1 MANTTSTPMARI
13 EPRRRVGALVLIR
26 TQQDDVLLLKPAYR
40 PDWLLPGGGAHPG
53 EPIAYAAAREL
64 AEELGL
70 RRRITHALAI
80 DHVAAN
86 PDTRH
91 SEGLNVVCD
100 GGLLSNAEAA
110 ALSVPL
116 RAASEIEALAW
127 VSPNKLSDYVA
138 PFMEYRIRAAFAAA
152 ASGFRL
158 PLLYNGE
165 PADCAAG

>member
-1 MANTTSTPMARI
+1 MTSKPFVRI
-13 EPRRRVGALVLIR
+13 EPRRRAGALVLIR
-26 TQQDDVLLLKPAYR
+26 TRHDEVLLVKPTYR

-53 EPIAYAAAREL
+53 EPIGYAATREV

-80 DHVAAN
+80 DQVPAN
-86 PDTRH
+86 PDTRQ
-91 SEGLNVVCD
+91 SEGLNIVCD
-100 GGLLSNAEAA
+100 GGLMTDAEAH

-116 RAASEIEALAW
+116 RATDEIEELAW
-127 VSPNKLSDYVA
+127 VPPNKLSDYVA
-138 PFMEYRIRAAFAAA
+138 PFMEYRIRAALAAA
-152 ASGFRL
+152 ANGFRL